1 MTTVLVAVAGK
12 HGATAE
18 IAGEI
23 ADVLRHELPAAD
35 VEVRDAAD
43 VGDLSR
49 FDAVL
54 VGSAIYMGRW
64 LPAARH
70 LVEHHRAPL
79 AALPV
84 WMFSSGPLGDPP
96 RPLDDLAEVTSL
108 APRSRHAVIRS
119 SPVAWTPPTCGGPNG
134 SPCAPSTP
142 PPATSATTTPSAHGR
157 SRWPRA
163 SGRRSPGPSPLARL
177 FQPEN
182 PRSHDP
188 RRERRRRTAATDFG
202 AAVRTVSS
210 GASVPESP
218 SSSTSTPC

>member
-1 MTTVLVAVAGK
+1 MVTTVLVAVAGK

-108 APRSRHAVIRS
+108 GATITARGHQVFAGRLDPADLR
-119 SPVAWTPPTCGGPNG
+119 WTE
-134 SPCAPSTP
+134 
-142 PPATSATTTPSAHGR
+142 
-157 SRWPRA
+157 
-163 SGRRSPGPSPLARL
+163 RL
-177 FQPEN
+177 
-182 PRSHDP
+182 
-188 RRERRRRTAATDFG
+188 
-202 AAVRTVSS
+202 AVRAVHSPTGDFRDHDAVRAWAVEVAAGIRAPVTGTFAPVPPLSTGESS
-210 GASVPESP
+210 IP
-218 SSSTSTPC
+218 